1 MDIHHYHSETKQYLG
16 TTSARLDPVATERKG
31 KPVYRIPAH
40 ATTTAPQKAPDGKVS
55 VFRDGGWVHSPVI
68 VIGNEKVPEVNL
80 TAEQKKE
87 ALIQAEMS
95 AILREQ
101 AIERLKERKEI

>member
-1 MDIHHYHSETKQYLG
+1 MKIYHYDRNTGEYTG
-16 TTSARLDPVATERKG
+16 EGEARLDPMEAKKG
-31 KPVYRIPAH
+31 VTRYLIPAH
-40 ATTTAPQKAPDGKVS
+40 ATTTAPQKAPEGKVS

-80 TAEQKKE
+80 TAEEKKE

-101 AIERLKERKEI
+101 AIERLKARKEI